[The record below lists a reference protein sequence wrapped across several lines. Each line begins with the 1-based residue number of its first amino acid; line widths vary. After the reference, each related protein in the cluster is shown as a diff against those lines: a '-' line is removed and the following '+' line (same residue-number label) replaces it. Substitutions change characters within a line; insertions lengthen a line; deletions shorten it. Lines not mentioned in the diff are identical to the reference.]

1 MSPLVAWQSVTRLPV
16 PAPGNMLSLHRAWKP
31 AILPSGARAG
41 RDLPHIREPHAFCR
55 SYQSFADASGA
66 RLREGAMRRST
77 DRLIALQFLAV
88 AVPIAFVLLAQMAA
102 DARRAA
108 ALEQSRPLRTLA
120 NEARANYRT
129 FTNGAADA
137 VDTGALGRQ
146 SAEAL
151 NTTAALLARLAER
164 GEAAALGDTPR
175 QVADLAAQVASGATL
190 ERLMA
195 LRPQIAGADHET
207 RAIDESFE
215 RRDAA
220 VVEDAVESARVR
232 QLEADAAIERRRRA
246 ELETVEI
253 RFRVATR
260 AARAGVYEMD
270 ESGGTVWW
278 SDTMNELYGV
288 SAGNFQPTLSGW
300 LELIHPAD
308 RDGARAA
315 MTAAMG
321 ERKPLRTQYRAVRPD
336 GSIAHLESVAAV
348 VGDPAG
354 EGVRMVGIDLDVTE
368 RVAAQRREDLLQQQL
383 RDASRQAGMADVATS
398 VLHNVGNVLNSV
410 NVSANLVA
418 DSLKRSRAA
427 GLTRVVALLEEHQG
441 DLGSFVAHDAR
452 GKVLPVY
459 LAELSRHLSAD
470 NSNALQELDALR
482 GNIDHIKDIVTMQQ
496 RYAKLGGAAEPID
509 VGRLVEESLRINA
522 SAFERHAIEVVR
534 QFADVP
540 QITVDKH
547 KVLQIL
553 VNLLRNAKDACDAA
567 GERERRVT
575 LSVERCATGVR
586 VAVADN
592 GVGIAAEHMSRVF
605 THGFT
610 TKKTGHGFG
619 LHSGA
624 LAAKE
629 MGGVLRVESPG
640 LGCGATFVVELPLGP
655 PGNAH
660 G

>member
-1 MSPLVAWQSVTRLPV
+1 
-16 PAPGNMLSLHRAWKP
+16 
-31 AILPSGARAG
+31 
-41 RDLPHIREPHAFCR
+41 
-55 SYQSFADASGA
+55 
-66 RLREGAMRRST
+66 MRRST

-164 GEAAALGDTPR
+164 GEAAALGDAPG
-175 QVADLAAQVASGATL
+175 QVADLAARVASGATL

-195 LRPQIAGADHET
+195 LRPQIARADHET

-220 VVEDAVESARVR
+220 VVEDAVDSARVQKQEVSLALLISGVLTVVFVLATRRRLRR

-300 LELIHPAD
+300 LGLIHPAD

-315 MTAAMG
+315 MTAAMR

-368 RVAAQRREDLLQQQL
+368 RVAAKRREDILQQQL

-410 NVSANLVA
+410 NVSADLVA
-418 DSLKRSRAA
+418 SNLKRSRAA
-427 GLTRVVALLEEHQG
+427 GLQRVVSLLQEHQSN
-441 DLGSFVAHDAR
+441 LGAFIEHDER
-452 GKVLPVY
+452 GRHLPIY
-459 LAELSRHLSAD
+459 LAELSKHL
-470 NSNALQELDALR
+470 NGERERTLQEIESLKK
-482 GNIDHIKDIVTMQQ
+482 NIEHIKEIVAMQQ
-496 RYAKLGGAAEPID
+496 RYAKVGGATETID
-509 VGRLVEESLRINA
+509 ITHLVEESLRINTGG
-522 SAFERHAIEVVR
+522 FDRHAIALIREFE
-534 QFADVP
+534 QVP
-540 QITVDKH
+540 PITVDKH

-553 VNLLRNAKDACDAA
+553 VNLIRNAKDACDAA
-567 GERERRVT
+567 G
-575 LSVERCATGVR
+575 
-586 VAVADN
+586 
-592 GVGIAAEHMSRVF
+592 
-605 THGFT
+605 
-610 TKKTGHGFG
+610 
-619 LHSGA
+619 
-624 LAAKE
+624 
-629 MGGVLRVESPG
+629 
-640 LGCGATFVVELPLGP
+640 
-655 PGNAH
+655 NA
-660 G
+660 

>member
-1 MSPLVAWQSVTRLPV
+1 MSAFVAWQSVTRLPV

-31 AILPSGARAG
+31 AILPSRAG
-41 RDLPHIREPHAFCR
+41 RDLPHIQEPHAFSR
-55 SYQSFADASGA
+55 SYQSFAGASGA
-66 RLREGAMRRST
+66 RLREDAMRRST

-164 GEAAALGDTPR
+164 GEAAALGDTPG

-195 LRPQIAGADHET
+195 LRREIARADHET

-220 VVEDAVESARVR
+220 VVEDAVDSARVQKQEVSLALLISGVLTVVFVLATRRRLRR

-315 MTAAMG
+315 MTAAMR

-348 VGDPAG
+348 GGDPAG

-509 VGRLVEESLRINA
+509 VGRLV
-522 SAFERHAIEVVR
+522 
-534 QFADVP
+534 D
-540 QITVDKH
+540 
-547 KVLQIL
+547 
-553 VNLLRNAKDACDAA
+553 LLRNAKDACDAA

-660 G
+660 A

>member
-1 MSPLVAWQSVTRLPV
+1 
-16 PAPGNMLSLHRAWKP
+16 
-31 AILPSGARAG
+31 
-41 RDLPHIREPHAFCR
+41 
-55 SYQSFADASGA
+55 
-66 RLREGAMRRST
+66 MRRST

-88 AVPIAFVLLAQMAA
+88 AVPIAFVLLAQMVA

-151 NTTAALLARLAER
+151 NTTAALLAKLAAS
-164 GEAAALGDTPR
+164 GEAAALGDTPGL
-175 QVADLAAQVASGATL
+175 VADLAAQVRSGATL

-195 LRPQIAGADHET
+195 LRPQIARADHDT
-207 RAIDESFE
+207 RALDESLE

-220 VVEDAVESARVR
+220 VVQDAVESARAQKR
-232 QLEADAAIERRRRA
+232 QVSVALLISGVLTVIFVLATRRRLRRQIEADAAIERRRRA
-246 ELETVEI
+246 ELETISI
-253 RFRVATR
+253 RFRAATR

-270 ESGGTVWW
+270 ESGSAVWW

-288 SAGNFQPTLSGW
+288 SPQNFQPTLSGW

-308 RDGARAA
+308 RAAAQAA
-315 MTAAMG
+315 MTAAMR
-321 ERKPLRTQYRAVRPD
+321 ERKPLHTQYRVVRPD

-348 VGDPAG
+348 VGDPG
-354 EGVRMVGIDLDVTE
+354 GGGVRMVGIDLDVTE
-368 RVAAQRREDLLQQQL
+368 RVAAQHREDILQRQL

-427 GLTRVVALLEEHQG
+427 GLGRVVALLKEHQG
-441 DLGSFVAHDAR
+441 DLGRFVAHDER

-470 NSNALQELDALR
+470 NRNALQELEALR

-509 VGRLVEESLRINA
+509 IKHLAEESLRINA
-522 SAFERHAIEVVR
+522 SAFERHEITVVR
-534 QFADVP
+534 RFADVP

-553 VNLLRNAKDACDAA
+553 VNLLRNAKDACD
-567 GERERRVT
+567 GLSDRERRVT
-575 LSVERCATGVR
+575 LAVERCATGVR

-592 GVGIAAEHMSRVF
+592 GAGITAEHMSRLF

-624 LAAKE
+624 LAARE
-629 MGGVLRVESPG
+629 IGGVLRAESSG
-640 LGCGATFVVELPLGP
+640 VGRGATFVLELPLRP
-655 PGNAH
+655 PESAH

>member
-1 MSPLVAWQSVTRLPV
+1 
-16 PAPGNMLSLHRAWKP
+16 
-31 AILPSGARAG
+31 
-41 RDLPHIREPHAFCR
+41 
-55 SYQSFADASGA
+55 
-66 RLREGAMRRST
+66 
-77 DRLIALQFLAV
+77 
-88 AVPIAFVLLAQMAA
+88 
-102 DARRAA
+102 
-108 ALEQSRPLRTLA
+108 
-120 NEARANYRT
+120 
-129 FTNGAADA
+129 
-137 VDTGALGRQ
+137 
-146 SAEAL
+146 
-151 NTTAALLARLAER
+151 
-164 GEAAALGDTPR
+164 
-175 QVADLAAQVASGATL
+175 
-190 ERLMA
+190 
-195 LRPQIAGADHET
+195 
-207 RAIDESFE
+207 
-215 RRDAA
+215 
-220 VVEDAVESARVR
+220 
-232 QLEADAAIERRRRA
+232 ERRRRA

-260 AARAGVYEMD
+260 AARAGVYERD

-315 MTAAMG
+315 MTAAMR

-368 RVAAQRREDLLQQQL
+368 RVAAQRREVLLQQQL

-534 QFADVP
+534 RFADVP

-575 LSVERCATGVR
+575 LSVGRCATGVR

-592 GVGIAAEHMSRVF
+592 GVGIAAEHMSRIF

>member
-1 MSPLVAWQSVTRLPV
+1 
-16 PAPGNMLSLHRAWKP
+16 
-31 AILPSGARAG
+31 
-41 RDLPHIREPHAFCR
+41 
-55 SYQSFADASGA
+55 
-66 RLREGAMRRST
+66 MRRST

-88 AVPIAFVLLAQMAA
+88 AVPIAFVLLAQMVA
-102 DARRAA
+102 DARRAT

-151 NTTAALLARLAER
+151 NTTAVLLARLASR

-175 QVADLAAQVASGATL
+175 LVADLAVEVRSGATL

-195 LRPQIAGADHET
+195 LRQQIARADHET
-207 RAIDESFE
+207 LAIDESFE

-220 VVEDAVESARVR
+220 VVRDAVESARVQKQQVTVALLISTVLTVVFVLATRRRLRR
-232 QLEADAAIERRRRA
+232 QIEADAAIERRRRA

-253 RFRVATR
+253 RFRLATR

-288 SAGNFQPTLSGW
+288 SPQSFQPTLSGW

-308 RDGARAA
+308 RTAAQAA
-315 MTAAMG
+315 MSTAMR
-321 ERKPLRTQYRAVRPD
+321 ERKPLHTHYRVVRAD
-336 GSIAHLESVAAV
+336 GSITHLESVAAV

-354 EGVRMVGIDLDVTE
+354 GGVRMVGIDLDVTE
-368 RVAAQRREDLLQQQL
+368 RVAARRREDALQQQL

-427 GLTRVVALLEEHQG
+427 GLTRVVALLQEHQG
-441 DLGSFVAHDAR
+441 DLGSFVAHDER

-470 NSNALQELDALR
+470 NRNALQELDALR
-482 GNIDHIKDIVTMQQ
+482 GNIDHIKEIVTMQQ
-496 RYAKLGGAAEPID
+496 RYAKLVGVAESID
-509 VGRLVEESLRINA
+509 LKHLVEESLRINA
-522 SAFERHAIEVVR
+522 SAFERHTIKVVR

-540 QITVDKH
+540 PITVDKH

-553 VNLLRNAKDACDAA
+553 VNLLRNAKDACESLR
-567 GERERRVT
+567 ERERRVT
-575 LSVERCATGVR
+575 LAVGRCAAGVR
-586 VAVADN
+586 VAVTDN
-592 GVGIAAEHMSRVF
+592 GAGIAAEHMGRIF

-624 LAAKE
+624 LAARE
-629 MGGVLRVESPG
+629 IGGALHVESPG
-640 LGCGATFVVELPLGP
+640 PGRGATFVLELPLHTP
-655 PGNAH
+655 
-660 G
+660 

>member
-1 MSPLVAWQSVTRLPV
+1 MSAFVAWQSVTRLPV
-16 PAPGNMLSLHRAWKP
+16 PAPGNMLSLHRAWTP
-31 AILPSGARAG
+31 AILPSRAG
-41 RDLPHIREPHAFCR
+41 RVLPHIQEPHAFSR
-55 SYQSFADASGA
+55 SYQSFAGASGA
-66 RLREGAMRRST
+66 RLREDAMRRST

-164 GEAAALGDTPR
+164 GEAAALGDRAR
-175 QVADLAAQVASGATL
+175 QVGDVSAQVAGGATL

-195 LRPQIAGADHET
+195 LRPQIAGADNET

-220 VVEDAVESARVR
+220 VVEDAVESARVQKEEVSLALLISGMLTVVFVLATRRRLRR

-260 AARAGVYEMD
+260 AARAGVYERD

-288 SAGNFQPTLSGW
+288 SAGNVQPTLRG
-300 LELIHPAD
+300 
-308 RDGARAA
+308 
-315 MTAAMG
+315 
-321 ERKPLRTQYRAVRPD
+321 
-336 GSIAHLESVAAV
+336 
-348 VGDPAG
+348 
-354 EGVRMVGIDLDVTE
+354 
-368 RVAAQRREDLLQQQL
+368 
-383 RDASRQAGMADVATS
+383 ASRQAGMADVATS

-534 QFADVP
+534 RFADVP
-540 QITVDKH
+540 QISVDKH

-575 LSVERCATGVR
+575 LSVGRCATGVR

-592 GVGIAAEHMSRVF
+592 GVGIAAEHMSRIF

-624 LAAKE
+624 LAARE

-660 G
+660 A